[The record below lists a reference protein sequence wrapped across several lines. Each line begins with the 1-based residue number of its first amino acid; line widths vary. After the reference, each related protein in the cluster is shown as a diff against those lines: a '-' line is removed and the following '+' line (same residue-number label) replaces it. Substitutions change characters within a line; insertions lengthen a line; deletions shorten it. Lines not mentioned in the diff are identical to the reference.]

1 MNKDEIIDLVRD
13 GYAISGLV
21 LSDGEA
27 GVEIFFPNER
37 IPEIAQTL
45 QFENADWSDILKE
58 IDDRYIKIENP
69 DGTIKSLVRK
79 SQRSCDQKVTWEA
92 YRRDK
97 FVCQYCGADDRPM
110 TIDHYY
116 PQEKGGAYELDNL
129 KAACRQCNK
138 LKGNML
144 PEEWEKYRITKG
156 LTYKTYD

>member
-97 FVCQYCGADDRPM
+97 FVCQ
-110 TIDHYY
+110 
-116 PQEKGGAYELDNL
+116 
-129 KAACRQCNK
+129 
-138 LKGNML
+138 
-144 PEEWEKYRITKG
+144 
-156 LTYKTYD
+156 